1 MVSFATSL
9 YHMLQMENFPE
20 KYQSIAPCNDACQFC
35 FLDYADTLGEN
46 SLFKRLQPYEIGVII
61 RNSQHKVRN
70 FAKGDIVASQGDTLH
85 SLMIIV
91 HGSVVG
97 EMMDYDGRIL
107 RVEHIKAPNTVAT
120 VFLFGENNRLPVSV
134 VAQEDTRVLMISRQG
149 LLDLFS
155 KNPVVLQN
163 FLDIMANRAQFLSRQ
178 MKILGLS
185 SIKGKI
191 AHFLME
197 QIKKHNSLEFK
208 LPITQNE
215 LAEMFGVTRPSLG
228 RTLRE
233 MNDEGFIQTKGK
245 EVKILNKGKL
255 AQLVR

>member
-1 MVSFATSL
+1 
-9 YHMLQMENFPE
+9 MLQMENFSE
-20 KYQSIAPCNDACQFC
+20 KIQTIEPCNDSCQFC

-46 SLFKRLQPYEIGVII
+46 SLFKGLNSYEIGVII

-70 FAKGDIVASQGDTLH
+70 YAKGDIVASQGDILH

-91 HGSVVG
+91 NGSVVG
-97 EMMDYDGRIL
+97 EMMDFEGRVL

-134 VAQEDTRVLMISRQG
+134 VVQEETRVLMISRQG

-155 KNPVVLQN
+155 HNPTVLQN
-163 FLDIMANRAQFLSRQ
+163 FLDIMANRAQFLSKQ

-185 SIKGKI
+185 TIKGKI
-191 AHFLME
+191 AHYLLE
-197 QIKKHNSLEFK
+197 QVKKQNSMAFT
-208 LPITQNE
+208 LPITQGE

-233 MNDEGFIQTKGK
+233 MNDEGYIQTKGK
-245 EVKILNKGKL
+245 EVKILDKNR
-255 AQLVR
+255 LVHLVK